1 MIEDEYL
8 ETALHFPDNF
18 REAKNGLT
26 HPEIKTGAQTGAQHD
41 ENSRQAIPDDA
52 LVNREEHYRL
62 ILESIHDG
70 YFETAL
76 NGRITYLN
84 SGLVR
89 IFGGTSKADLL
100 DANIAEFTDRKNA
113 RQLQEVAKRVF
124 TTGESI
130 PSFIYQT
137 KRRNGDWYEA
147 DISLALMK
155 DKAGRPIGY
164 RGIIRDVT
172 ERSRAEKALRESE
185 ERFRTLAD
193 TASDAI
199 LTIDESGKIVFANS
213 AIATVFGYSTEEVI
227 GQNVLVLISEA
238 SRDKS
243 RAYFEHYLN
252 NGQRHISWP
261 AFNLSG
267 LHQDGHE
274 IPLELSLVEF
284 TRNCHRYFTCIA
296 RDITERRRSE
306 VLLAGQV
313 EIFEMIATGQSLLI
327 VLNRIAR
334 LIEEAVRDPHCLIF
348 LLNPEEQYL
357 WPAATPNLPE
367 TFRQEVQKIRIGLH
381 SGSCGAAVHLK
392 YPVVSSDISTDPVW
406 ADYLEFAQRYGLQAS
421 WSTPIF
427 NPGREVL
434 GTICLFY
441 DHTHQPRP
449 YEKEVINVGTHLA
462 SIAIERF
469 KSEEK
474 LRKSEFRFR
483 ALTEKN
489 PSGIAMVDAKGVFI
503 YASPTSH
510 QILGYAPD
518 EIIGKTAQTRVHP
531 DDWHILQESG
541 AVLAGKPG
549 NSNTTQYR
557 VRHKNGHWLW
567 VETTLTNL
575 LDEPGVNAVVV
586 NFSDITQRK
595 LAENGL
601 RTSEER
607 YRSLVAALDEG
618 IVLIDE
624 NSKLIAANSTAER
637 ILGLSEQQI
646 QSRTLFDC
654 EWDTVHEDGSPYDV
668 NDYPAAITLRTGK
681 PCSNA
686 IMGVHKLDDG
696 KLVWL
701 SINTQPLIRE
711 SEKSPYAVVTSFTD
725 ITEQLRAQVELRES
739 EENYRL
745 LFEHSFAGIVRMTA
759 KGVMIDCNDAIAKM
773 FGYDSRQR
781 LLENDNSRVFFD
793 LAERKQLVDELIEHG
808 SLRNREIRMKR
819 LDGSTIWAL
828 VNASVLQ
835 SKGGADP
842 VLEGVVLDITERKLT
857 EQKLEQLYEQSRA
870 LSAKLETVREEERA
884 HIAREIHDNLGQ
896 MMTGLKLDFSWL
908 EKRLTRL
915 KDEKLLNE
923 VKPKFGEI
931 AKLLEDTIQT
941 VRNIASDLRPGVLD
955 TLGLRAAI
963 DWQVR
968 EFSLRTGV
976 NCSTRLCQEPKDLM
990 QERATALF
998 RILQEILTNITRHA
1012 KASSVKVELTKTNE
1026 EMRLTVSDNGIG
1038 ITEEQ
1043 IRNPKSLGLLGMRER
1058 ATMFGGN
1065 LAVINER
1072 KGGTTIR
1079 VRMPIKTKPASNL
1092 P

>member
-1 MIEDEYL
+1 MTEDDFL
-8 ETALHFPDNF
+8 EASLHAPGAVQ
-18 REAKNGLT
+18 EARNGSL
-26 HPEIKTGAQTGAQHD
+26 PPNQRAEGQTGAQHK
-41 ENSRQAIPDDA
+41 EVIADDR
-52 LVNREEHYRL
+52 LTGGEDHYRL

-84 SGLVR
+84 DGLVR

-100 DANIAEFTDRKNA
+100 DANIAEFTDSKNA
-113 RQLQEVAKRVF
+113 QQLQEVAKRVF

-137 KRRNGDWYEA
+137 KRSNGDWYEA

-155 DKAGRPIGY
+155 DKVGHPIGY

-213 AIATVFGYSTEEVI
+213 AIATVFGYSTEEVV
-227 GQNVLVLISEA
+227 GQNVLMLISET
-238 SRDKS
+238 SRERS
-243 RAYFEHYLN
+243 RAYFDHYLN
-252 NGQRHISWP
+252 KGQGRISWP
-261 AFNLSG
+261 AFSLYG
-267 LHQDGHE
+267 LHQSGHE

-284 TRNCHRYFTCIA
+284 IRNHHRYFTCIA

-306 VLLAGQV
+306 GLLAGQV
-313 EIFEMIATGQSLLI
+313 EIFELIATGQSLPI

-334 LIEEAVRDPHCLIF
+334 LIEDAVGDLYCSIF
-348 LLNPEEQYL
+348 LLNPEEHYL

-367 TFRQEVQKIRIGLH
+367 TFRQEISKIPIGLR

-392 YPVVSSDISTDPVW
+392 YPVVSSDISADPIW
-406 ADYLEFAQRYGLQAS
+406 ADYLEFAHRYGLQGS

-427 NPGREVL
+427 NADRDVL
-434 GTICLFY
+434 GTICLLY
-441 DHTHQPRP
+441 DHVHQPKP
-449 YEKEVINVGTHLA
+449 HEKEVINVATHLA

-489 PSGIAMVDAKGVFI
+489 PSGIAMVDAQGVFI
-503 YASPTSH
+503 YASPTSY
-510 QILGYAPD
+510 QILGYAP
-518 EIIGKTAQTRVHP
+518 EEVIGKTAQHRVHP
-531 DDWHILQESG
+531 DDWRILQESG
-541 AVLAGKPG
+541 TSLAGRPG
-549 NSNTTQYR
+549 GSNTTQYR
-557 VRHKNGHWLW
+557 VRHKLGHWLW

-575 LDEPGVNAVVV
+575 LDEPGINAIVV

-595 LAENGL
+595 LAEDGL

-607 YRSLVAALDEG
+607 YRSLVVALDEG
-618 IVLIDE
+618 IILIDE
-624 NSKLIAANSTAER
+624 NSNMIAANASAER
-637 ILGLSEQQI
+637 ILGLKEQQI
-646 QSRTLFDC
+646 QHRTLFDS
-654 EWDTVHEDGSPYDV
+654 EWKTIREDGSYFDV
-668 NDYPAAITLRTGK
+668 NDYPAAITLLTGK
-681 PCSNA
+681 PCSNVV
-686 IMGVHKLDDG
+686 MGVYRFDDG
-696 KLVWL
+696 KLVWI

-711 SEKSPYAVVTSFTD
+711 GQKLPYAVVASFKNITD
-725 ITEQLRAQVELRES
+725 QLRAEAELRAS
-739 EENYRL
+739 EEDYRL
-745 LFEHSFAGIVRMTA
+745 LFEHSFAGIVRITA
-759 KGVMIDCNDAIAKM
+759 KGVLIDCNDAMARM
-773 FGYDSRQR
+773 FGCDSRQQ
-781 LLENDNSRVFFD
+781 LLESDTSRFFID
-793 LAERKQLVDELIEHG
+793 QAERKQLFDELIENG
-808 SLRNREIRMKR
+808 SLRNRESRMRR
-819 LDGSTIWAL
+819 LDGSTIWTL

-835 SKGGADP
+835 SNVSAEP

-857 EQKLEQLYEQSRA
+857 EQKLEQLYDQSRA
-870 LSAKLETVREEERA
+870 LSARLETVREEERA

-908 EKRLTRL
+908 EKRLTRV
-915 KDEKLLNE
+915 KDETLLNE

-931 AKLLEDTIQT
+931 AELLEDTIQM

-963 DWQVR
+963 DWQAH

-976 NCSTRLCQEPKDLM
+976 KCFTKLCNEPKDLT
-990 QERATALF
+990 QECATALF

-1012 KASSVKVELTKTNE
+1012 KATQVRVEMTKTNE
-1026 EMRLTVSDNGIG
+1026 EIRLTVTDNGIG

-1065 LAVINER
+1065 LSVINER
-1072 KGGTTIR
+1072 KGGTTIK
-1079 VRMPIKTKPASNL
+1079 VRMPINAKPASNAQ
-1092 P
+1092 